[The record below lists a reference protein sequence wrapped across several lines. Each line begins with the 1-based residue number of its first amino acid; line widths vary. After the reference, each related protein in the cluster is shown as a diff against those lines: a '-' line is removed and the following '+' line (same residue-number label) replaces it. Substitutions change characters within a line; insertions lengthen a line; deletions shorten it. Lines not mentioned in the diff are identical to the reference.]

1 MYKTFQQRLGE
12 DGFIT
17 TPNLKPYFVR
27 MTNKSVSNSIKSK
40 DDFDTNAD
48 SSATVRSA
56 VADLGTQLQGILD
69 KTSYDDSTYSN
80 VTKLT
85 SKDTSPFFTQYMETK
100 SGGLT
105 KLEGDDHT
113 TYKGY
118 KLYNSKDVLKTPSE
132 FVNEYKKSYKF
143 ADVANKKYFD
153 DNISGKYANDAVQAK
168 RKRLRMKIFL
178 YPKSMTELKMTE
190 LIIAFHRNHFQTKQ
204 MFSW

>member
-69 KTSYDDSTYSN
+69 KTSYDDSTYSD

-118 KLYNSKDVLKTPSE
+118 KLYNSKDVLKNS
-132 FVNEYKKSYKF
+132 K
-143 ADVANKKYFD
+143 
-153 DNISGKYANDAVQAK
+153 
-168 RKRLRMKIFL
+168 
-178 YPKSMTELKMTE
+178 
-190 LIIAFHRNHFQTKQ
+190 
-204 MFSW
+204 